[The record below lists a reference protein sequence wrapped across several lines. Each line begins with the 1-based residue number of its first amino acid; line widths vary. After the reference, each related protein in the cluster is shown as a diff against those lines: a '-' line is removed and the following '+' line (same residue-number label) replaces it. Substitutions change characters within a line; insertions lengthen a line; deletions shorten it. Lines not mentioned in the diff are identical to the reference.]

1 MSKNIIQSIVII
13 LGILIVFAFLALI
26 YGMYLK
32 ISTPAN
38 NFSKSSEIFSSN
50 LSKGEIIKNIE
61 VIDTENILIL
71 IDNGEDVKAA
81 IYNIKKNAIIR
92 FIDR

>member
-1 MSKNIIQSIVII
+1 
-13 LGILIVFAFLALI
+13 
-26 YGMYLK
+26 MYLK
-32 ISTPAN
+32 ISVPAN
-38 NFSKSSEIFSSN
+38 NFSKSSDFFSSN

-61 VIDTENILIL
+61 VIDGENILIL
-71 IDNGEDVKAA
+71 IDRGEDVKAA